1 MTDHDGRTVGDS
13 LSVADLKIYWVVDK
27 LTNGT
32 LDGIPTSLL
41 DGLAA
46 VTAWRKN
53 VAAVREAAWPGFVRT
68 GGRKRDERQCPPIR
82 HGRTDRAHRGR
93 SS

>member
-46 VTAWRKN
+46 VAAWRKN
-53 VAAVREAAWPGFVRT
+53 VAAVREARLAGAAREHQA
-68 GGRKRDERQCPPIR
+68 RY
-82 HGRTDRAHRGR
+82 
-93 SS
+93 